1 MTENEAITSLINSSN
16 ELLDIISTLKEENAF
31 LTDTIVKN
39 NLGELVNDRKRLNA
53 EMQIIKHQAD
63 KDIESANCIKGEYFQ
78 RLSEVI
84 AKQRDIDVFINSEVQ
99 KKVDDVKD
107 EHRRQLNDAQLN
119 YQKKL
124 DIANNKNRILLLIAI
139 VSLLIGIAGIVINFI

>member
-1 MTENEAITSLINSSN
+1 MTENEAIESLINSSN
-16 ELLDIISTLKEENAF
+16 ELLDIISKLKEENSF

-39 NLGELVNDRKRLNA
+39 NLGELVSERKKMNVA
-53 EMQIIKHQAD
+53 MQKIKHQAD